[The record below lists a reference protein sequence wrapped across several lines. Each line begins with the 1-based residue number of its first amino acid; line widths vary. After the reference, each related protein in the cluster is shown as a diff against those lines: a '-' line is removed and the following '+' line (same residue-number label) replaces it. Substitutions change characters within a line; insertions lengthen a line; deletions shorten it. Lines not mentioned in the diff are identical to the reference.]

1 MKKGLAAAALIVL
14 GTLQMVGDLS
24 GWQAARALGAATHAS
39 PAPKVFTAQAGYE
52 TFSARFFVDWQEND
66 GTRHSLELT
75 PQVYRRLEGPYN
87 RRNAYGA
94 ALSYAPVLAS
104 NPRTRPMLEQ
114 VTQFGFCGDARLL
127 RELQIPAG
135 RIVYPVI
142 VRLEPREGASSA
154 ATWQRT
160 FRIDCTRGGEP
171 S

>member
-1 MKKGLAAAALIVL
+1 MKRRLAAAALIAL
-14 GTLQMVGDLS
+14 GTLQMVGDIS

-52 TFSARFFVDWQEND
+52 TFSARFFVDWEETD

-75 PQVYRRLEGPYN
+75 PRVYRRLEGPYN

-114 VTQFGFCGDARLL
+114 VTQFGFCGRAPLL
-127 RELQIPAG
+127 RELQIPAE
-135 RIVYPVI
+135 RIVYPMS
-142 VRLEPREGASSA
+142 VRLEPRETASRA
-154 ATWQRT
+154 AIWQTT
-160 FRIDCTRGGEP
+160 FQIDCTRGGE
-171 S
+171 SS

>member
-1 MKKGLAAAALIVL
+1 MKSHLAATALIAL
-14 GTLQMVGDLS
+14 GTLQMVGDIS
-24 GWQAARALGAATHAS
+24 GWQAVRAVGAATHAS

-52 TFSARFFVDWQEND
+52 TFSARFFVDWQESD

-75 PQVYRRLEGPYN
+75 PQVYGRLEGPYN

-104 NPRTRPMLEQ
+104 NARTRPMLEQ
-114 VTQFGFCGDARLL
+114 VTRFGFCGSAPLL
-127 RELQIPAG
+127 RELHIPAD

-142 VRLEPREGASSA
+142 VRLEPRERASRA
-154 ATWQRT
+154 AIWQTT
-160 FRIDCTRGGEP
+160 FQIDCTQRGEP